1 MKRANLLLSTLPLVI
16 LIATLFAAVKWFGG
30 DITSG
35 PSQIALLIATLTT
48 LLISTLYLKVP
59 WSTIER
65 AMIENLSQTGSAIF
79 ILLMIGAITAS
90 WMISGVVPT
99 MIYYGLKVIT
109 PSLFLVVAF
118 LLSGAVSVMS
128 GSSWTTVGTI
138 GVALLTAGEIIGF
151 PSPWL
156 AGAVISG
163 AYLGDKISPLSDTT
177 NLAASVAGVDLY
189 LHIRYMLITTI
200 PAFILTLIFFGTAGF
215 LLPQQGGLEID
226 GQLQLLS
233 TTFNISPALFLL
245 PLATILLIVK
255 KVPPFITL
263 AISALLGAILAL
275 LVQPHLIAQIV
286 PESLSKLE
294 GALFSTLKI
303 LSSKTTIE
311 TGDVMLNK
319 LLTTSGM
326 SGMLDTVWIILM
338 VVAFGGAMSASGMI
352 ATLTEKIVSF
362 VKSGFSLVASTT
374 LTTILFNIA
383 LSEQYI
389 SILIPGKMF
398 SESYR
403 KMGYKPQL
411 LSRTLEDA
419 GTVTSV
425 LVPWNTC
432 GVVQSTVLGVATL
445 SYLPYCFFNIATP
458 LLTLLVALFGYKIE
472 RLVPEEE
479 IEENIEIKQQSD
491 I

>member
-163 AYLGDKISPLSDTT
+163 AYLGDKISPLS
-177 NLAASVAGVDLY
+177 
-189 LHIRYMLITTI
+189 
-200 PAFILTLIFFGTAGF
+200 
-215 LLPQQGGLEID
+215 
-226 GQLQLLS
+226 
-233 TTFNISPALFLL
+233 
-245 PLATILLIVK
+245 
-255 KVPPFITL
+255 
-263 AISALLGAILAL
+263 
-275 LVQPHLIAQIV
+275 
-286 PESLSKLE
+286 
-294 GALFSTLKI
+294 
-303 LSSKTTIE
+303 
-311 TGDVMLNK
+311 
-319 LLTTSGM
+319 
-326 SGMLDTVWIILM
+326 
-338 VVAFGGAMSASGMI
+338 
-352 ATLTEKIVSF
+352 
-362 VKSGFSLVASTT
+362 
-374 LTTILFNIA
+374 
-383 LSEQYI
+383 
-389 SILIPGKMF
+389 
-398 SESYR
+398 
-403 KMGYKPQL
+403 
-411 LSRTLEDA
+411 
-419 GTVTSV
+419 
-425 LVPWNTC
+425 
-432 GVVQSTVLGVATL
+432 
-445 SYLPYCFFNIATP
+445 
-458 LLTLLVALFGYKIE
+458 
-472 RLVPEEE
+472 
-479 IEENIEIKQQSD
+479 
-491 I
+491 